1 MIEKFTFDIQLKK
14 IRKKMILVKGQV
26 ENREHIVLKLL
37 AYILYYDER
46 LQVEVD
52 AGYHYKPDLVIL
64 EDSREPQLWI
74 DCGHVAPV
82 KIENI
87 ARKLRRSRIV
97 ILKQTEAE
105 LRQFKKLMEKRVEDM
120 ARLEF
125 LAFEPGFITRV
136 AEALGRSNQVTL
148 YPISENA
155 IGLAMNDE
163 IFESN
168 LYR

>member
-1 MIEKFTFDIQLKK
+1 
-14 IRKKMILVKGQV
+14 
-26 ENREHIVLKLL
+26 
-37 AYILYYDER
+37 
-46 LQVEVD
+46 
-52 AGYHYKPDLVIL
+52 
-64 EDSREPQLWI
+64 
-74 DCGHVAPV
+74 
-82 KIENI
+82 
-87 ARKLRRSRIV
+87 
-97 ILKQTEAE
+97 
-105 LRQFKKLMEKRVEDM
+105 M